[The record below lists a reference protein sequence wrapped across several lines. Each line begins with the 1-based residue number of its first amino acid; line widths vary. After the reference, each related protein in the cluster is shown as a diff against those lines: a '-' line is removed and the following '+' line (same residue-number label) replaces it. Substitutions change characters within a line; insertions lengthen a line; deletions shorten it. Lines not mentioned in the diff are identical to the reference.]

1 MLMEFTRKNGEFSMA
16 MSVCLSG
23 AASHEH
29 PTSGSCFLC
38 LIWSD
43 LRGGRYGW
51 QGAEN
56 GENIYVLG
64 DFVGIFRVV
73 HVNGEVLENSGST
86 KNVCRVFCFFF
97 VSLVFSYTSSLTSTS
112 PVVPLPPL
120 TGFLSPIC
128 RFALVLEVVLD
139 TYEAY
144 DIEKKCWLPP
154 QRLGIYPWGG
164 KREET
169 KIATEVPRVQKDVHL
184 QTVWFP
190 LLCWNIGG

>member
-1 MLMEFTRKNGEFSMA
+1 MNIPRVGHASFA
-16 MSVCLSG
+16 LSG
-23 AASHEH
+23 
-29 PTSGSCFLC
+29 
-38 LIWSD
+38 
-43 LRGGRYGW
+43 R
-51 QGAEN
+51 
-56 GENIYVLG
+56 IYVVGGMDGKVPKTAKTSMSWVILLG
-64 DFVGIFRVV
+64 FFGWSMSMVKCLKIQ
-73 HVNGEVLENSGST
+73 EVLKMCVE
-86 KNVCRVFCFFF
+86 FFF
-97 VSLVFSYTSSLTSTS
+97 LSLVFSYTSSLTSTS

-154 QRLGIYPWGG
+154 QRLGIYAWGG

-169 KIATEVPRVQKDVHL
+169 KIATEISRVQKDVHL

-190 LLCWNIGG
+190 LLYWNIGG